1 MASKKSTKTR
11 DNSGDSTKPPP
22 PSDFDMGTGAMMG
35 DGSAATSDTS
45 WMSQH
50 KGIVYGGGLALL
62 VVLGYILYKD
72 HGTST
77 SSTQAASSLP
87 VTDVLGM
94 TPASGNN
101 SAPGS
106 SGYGGNGSSTA
117 LETALNQLDDEL
129 QTLASTNTAPSSPTG
144 ISLPGGG
151 QIIVPGT
158 TPTDTPSDLPT
169 SLPQTSLTST
179 TKTASPMG
187 IQVWNPTTAIDVA
200 SQGLPLVNNAQN
212 TAQYTT
218 ASLQPIVGLQ
228 NAQADE
234 AAGTPV
240 YWKNPQGELE
250 VVTPGMSTVP
260 GDRTLYTAAS

>member
-129 QTLASTNTAPSSPTG
+129 QTLASQDTTPSIPTG
-144 ISLPGGG
+144 TTSTPIDLPNIPFNPGG
-151 QIIVPGT
+151 
-158 TPTDTPSDLPT
+158 PT
-169 SLPQTSLTST
+169 SASST

-187 IQVWNPTTAIDVA
+187 IQVWNPSTAQALV
-200 SQGLPLVNNAQN
+200 SQGLPLANNAQN
-212 TAQYTT
+212 TAQFTT
-218 ASLQPIVGLQ
+218 ASLQPIGTLQ
-228 NAQADE
+228 SAQAAE

-240 YWKNPQGELE
+240 YWKNPQGELQE
-250 VVTPGMSTVP
+250 VTPGMSTVP
-260 GDRTLYTAAS
+260 GDRTLYTAG